1 VIEVLLGEIGE
12 PGIAPL
18 YNVTMMVMSSGRER
32 SLVEFQ
38 RLFEGEGLTGTK
50 VTRTATPM
58 AILEAA
64 AAGPS

>member
-1 VIEVLLGEIGE
+1 MIELLLEEIGE
-12 PGIAPL
+12 PGMAPL
-18 YNVTMMVMSSGRER
+18 YDATMMVLSSGRER

-38 RLFEGEGLTGTK
+38 RLFEAAGLAGAK

-64 AAGPS
+64 AA